1 MRRLPPVLGYD
12 VDTILE
18 PKWRYLT
25 EELQLSSYDVTRFP
39 AYFSYPLDSIII
51 PRTKYLREKVGS
63 ERESE

>member
-1 MRRLPPVLGYD
+1 M
-12 VDTILE
+12 DTILE

-63 ERESE
+63 ERERE